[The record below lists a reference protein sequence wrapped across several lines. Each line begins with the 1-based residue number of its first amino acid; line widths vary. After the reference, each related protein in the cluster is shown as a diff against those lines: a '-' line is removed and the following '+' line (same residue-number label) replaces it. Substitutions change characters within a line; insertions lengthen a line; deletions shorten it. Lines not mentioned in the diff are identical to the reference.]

1 MDVVGGVRGFATG
14 VHAPV
19 MGLSW
24 IRKHRCL
31 WLPALA
37 PFMLAIPAYVAG
49 LWFGITVVDWSLT
62 QLFDLAGWW
71 ETLAR
76 WGGYVLMVPV
86 ALVVVRF
93 AVLPIVAGP
102 FYDVLSARTQALV
115 RGESASGV
123 DGRGAWW
130 SIVHSV
136 RTAGYA
142 LGLGVLAL
150 LFGLIPVVGPVVAVV
165 LAAKLEALAALDVTF
180 AHHGMAL
187 AEKRAWL
194 SAHRSTVLGAGL
206 LMAWVGLVPFVG
218 AVLTPGAVV
227 GLCVV
232 FVRGSVS
239 SVVGR

>member
-49 LWFGITVVDWSLT
+49 
-62 QLFDLAGWW
+62 
-71 ETLAR
+71 